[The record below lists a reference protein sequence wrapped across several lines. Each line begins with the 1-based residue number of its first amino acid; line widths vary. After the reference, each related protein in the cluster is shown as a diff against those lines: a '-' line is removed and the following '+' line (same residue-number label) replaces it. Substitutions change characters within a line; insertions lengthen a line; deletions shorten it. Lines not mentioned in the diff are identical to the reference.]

1 MRSWLEIYN
10 QLFYY
15 ILFTFLY
22 DFLTSKAVKC
32 FVCFED
38 SDQESINPILMAFG
52 VIFFI
57 LVVLI
62 TCRCFKTDGKLCT
75 LFCDKLKCCGEF
87 VRCCVTCQ
95 YLRECSCLSCD
106 DCNCNDI
113 CRPCGECCIRWAGC
127 CTTLVSRADGHSAG
141 NHSDNVAT
149 EMSAIPE
156 ASGSTAAITSV
167 SDFEEPPP
175 SYNSINGKII
185 LRSFN
190 FLLHSNSIH
199 LSIMFLYS

>member
-1 MRSWLEIYN
+1 MA
-10 QLFYY
+10 FGG
-15 ILFTFLY
+15 ILFTL
-22 DFLTSKAVKC
+22 
-32 FVCFED
+32 
-38 SDQESINPILMAFG
+38 
-52 VIFFI
+52 
-57 LVVLI
+57 LI
-62 TCRCFKTDGKLCT
+62 CITYVCFKTGSKLCK

-95 YLRECSCLSCD
+95 CLRECSCLSCD

-113 CRPCGECCIRWAGC
+113 CRPCGECCTTWAGC
-127 CTTLVSRADGHSAG
+127 CTTLVSRADGHSAR

-190 FLLHSNSIH
+190 FLLHTNSIH